1 MLFTDA
7 RLYEQCRKLKLGEA
21 ELPPVLG
28 ELKRW
33 IDAEYSINVVNIVC
47 DRQRDQRPSLDV
59 IVETRADYSKMLK
72 ERPERS
78 GYNEEYQKAIAQ
90 KFSEIVRDFGLEG
103 DYDTANLWVFY
114 EDFDGPAM
122 AKACDQLLAK
132 DVKDLMQKFSAANL
146 WTITGFASWVAV
158 FYTKDS
164 DVEENAKN
172 GTSEQIKRECF
183 RLVKQYDEF
192 DYIHFDTFNITFD
205 SKQNLDE
212 HYQGNLY
219 YYFK

>member
-1 MLFTDA
+1 MKMLFTDA

-33 IDAEYSINVVNIVC
+33 IDAEYSTNVVNIVC

-72 ERPERS
+72 ERS
-78 GYNEEYQKAIAQ
+78 GYNEAYQKAIAQ
-90 KFSEIVRDFGLEG
+90 RFSEIVKEFGSEG
-103 DYDTANLWVFY
+103 EYDTADVWVFY

-122 AKACDQLLAK
+122 AKACAQLLAK
-132 DVKDLMQKFSAANL
+132 DVKGLMQKFSTANL
-146 WTITGFASWVAV
+146 WTITGFAAWVAV

>member
-1 MLFTDA
+1 MLLTDA

-21 ELPPVLG
+21 DLPPVLG

-33 IDAEYSINVVNIVC
+33 IDAEYSINVVNIVYA
-47 DRQRDQRPSLDV
+47 RQRDQRPSLDV
-59 IVETRADYSKMLK
+59 IVETHADYSKMLK
-72 ERPERS
+72 ERS
-78 GYNEEYQKAIAQ
+78 GYNEAYQKAIAQ
-90 KFSEIVRDFGLEG
+90 KFSEIVKEFGSEG
-103 DYDTANLWVFY
+103 EYDTANVWVFY

-158 FYTKDS
+158 FYARDG
-164 DVEENAKN
+164 DVEANGKN
-172 GTSEQIKRECF
+172 GTSDLLKRECF

>member
-1 MLFTDA
+1 MKMLFTDA

-72 ERPERS
+72 ERS
-78 GYNEEYQKAIAQ
+78 GYNEAYQKAIAQ
-90 KFSEIVRDFGLEG
+90 RFSEIVKEFGSEG
-103 DYDTANLWVFY
+103 EYDTADVWVFY

-122 AKACDQLLAK
+122 AKACAQLLAK
-132 DVKDLMQKFSAANL
+132 DVKGLMQEFSTANL

>member
-1 MLFTDA
+1 MLLTDA

-21 ELPPVLG
+21 DLPPVLG

-33 IDAEYSINVVNIVC
+33 IDAEYSINVVNIVYA
-47 DRQRDQRPSLDV
+47 RQPDQGPSLDV
-59 IVETRADYSKMLK
+59 IVETHADYSKMLK
-72 ERPERS
+72 ERS
-78 GYNEEYQKAIAQ
+78 GYNEAYQKAIAQ
-90 KFSEIVRDFGLEG
+90 KFSEIVKEFGSEG
-103 DYDTANLWVFY
+103 EYDTANVWVFY

-158 FYTKDS
+158 FYARDG
-164 DVEENAKN
+164 DVEANGKN
-172 GTSEQIKRECF
+172 GTSDLLKRECF